1 MKFESKDNSQMRA
14 AGSVYGTA
22 NFGDQTFN
30 NGPVEITVSGVGEHP
45 PNYATYWVDRI
56 SYETTLRDRL
66 TTSPVTQIVA
76 DGGFGKSSLAAWAFD
91 RVTFE
96 KRVWV
101 CFRRE
106 LSFDRFARYVLQ
118 ELGRPVKDPQAN
130 EDLLLRELV
139 LRLNDPNGSV
149 KMLVVMDQVEN
160 AIGQSDWQWYE
171 SFLSQWAED
180 GRRSAVLVTSRSP
193 ILSTSPIAL
202 AGLNEAEG
210 IAFFDREGVT
220 GEGRSVLI
228 ELASGHPLLLKLVAA
243 WTKETY
249 GARVDD
255 RAIDFFGKL
264 FKNYVGDPTAGVGVI
279 FDVLFKE
286 LPIALQAG
294 LVKLSV
300 YRLPIGLEMAR
311 SMEDEVTVE
320 DLELLAARGLLLGQ
334 EDCFVLHPLVES
346 FVRLKL
352 TEGDR
357 TVAHEGAIGYFE
369 ANITAKPVDGNLEDC
384 RSELE
389 LFYHACES
397 GNYWKAFSIYSTI
410 DNFLTKRGFG
420 REQVKLL
427 ETLVKQWGKREDNHQ
442 QIAACY
448 CYLGNAYYSLGQYQR
463 AIEFH
468 QQSIAIE
475 RKIGDRKGE
484 AEALVGLGNAYD
496 SLGQYQRAIDFYQQ
510 SIAIEREIGDRKGE
524 ANSLGGLGI
533 AYYSLGQYQRAI
545 DFHQQCLEIA
555 REIGDR
561 NGEAASLGNLG
572 KLLVF

>member
-1 MKFESKDNSQMRA
+1 MSEKNDFKIDASGQSRFNAVGRDLNAQEINL
-14 AGSVYGTA
+14 
-22 NFGDQTFN
+22 GDRIN
-30 NGPVEITVSGVGEHP
+30 NYASPEINVTGVGEHP

-56 SYETTLRDRL
+56 SYESTLRDRL

-160 AIGQSDWQWYE
+160 AIGQSDWQWYK

-193 ILSTSPIAL
+193 VLSTVPISL
-202 AGLNEAEG
+202 TGLNDAEG
-210 IAFFDREGVT
+210 IAFFDREGVA
-220 GEGRSVLI
+220 GEGRSELI
-228 ELASGHPLLLKLVAA
+228 TLASGHPLLLKLAAA
-243 WTKETY
+243 WAKETY

-264 FKNYVGDPTAGVGVI
+264 FKNYVGDPTTGVGVI
-279 FDVLFKE
+279 FDVVFDG
-286 LPIALQAG
+286 LPERLQ
-294 LVKLSV
+294 KLLLKASV
-300 YRLPIGLEMAR
+300 YRLPWNIEMAQAMLETE
-311 SMEDEVTVE
+311 METNLQSLSQGTLNFNIRETFRRTTAIS
-320 DLELLAARGLLLGQ
+320 LQELVSRGLLLGQ
-334 EDCFVLHPLVES
+334 DDRFVLHPLVES
-346 FVRLKL
+346 LVRSKL

-357 TVAHEGAIGYFE
+357 MVAHEVTIGYFE
-369 ANITAKPVDGNLEDC
+369 ANIKPKPVDGNLEDC

-389 LFYHACES
+389 IFYHACEI

-410 DNFLTKRGFG
+410 DNFLTNNSPDSF
-420 REQVKLL
+420 L
-427 ETLVKQWGKREDNHQ
+427 EAT
-442 QIAACY
+442 
-448 CYLGNAYYSLGQYQR
+448 
-463 AIEFH
+463 
-468 QQSIAIE
+468 
-475 RKIGDRKGE
+475 
-484 AEALVGLGNAYD
+484 AE
-496 SLGQYQRAIDFYQQ
+496 
-510 SIAIEREIGDRKGE
+510 
-524 ANSLGGLGI
+524 
-533 AYYSLGQYQRAI
+533 
-545 DFHQQCLEIA
+545 
-555 REIGDR
+555 
-561 NGEAASLGNLG
+561 
-572 KLLVF
+572 